1 MIKVGY
7 AQEFVRTYDKLPTAL
22 KEEVKEKIE
31 LFKERTNHRR
41 LRVHK
46 LQGRFAGHWSFSVNY
61 AYRIMFDYL
70 GKQKNSVLLLV
81 VGDHSIYD

>member
-7 AQEFVRTYDKLPTAL
+7 AQEFIRTYDKLPAAL

-31 LFKERTNHRR
+31 LFKTRTNHRR

-46 LQGRFAGHWSFSVNY
+46 LHGRFAGHWSFSVNY
-61 AYRIMFDYL
+61 AYRIIFDYL
-70 GKQKNSVLLLV
+70 GKQKESVLLLV

>member
-1 MIKVGY
+1 MISVEY
-7 AQEFVRTYDKLPTAL
+7 TRRFLRDFSKLQTAL
-22 KEEVKEKIE
+22 QEEVLEKIA
-31 LFKERTNHRR
+31 LFKERANHRG

-61 AYRIMFDYL
+61 AYRIMFDFV
-70 GKQKNSVLLLV
+70 GKRKDSVLLLV